1 MKLPTGLYDSLITK
15 GIAQD
20 LPDSESRDFET
31 RRGHLDPGDSHIAF
45 VRHLRTV
52 LQRALKTLPDEGKI
66 DRQADL
72 CNRLIELIDAEMAT
86 GARSG
91 ELADRIASP
100 VEALLALVPRT
111 ASMPG
116 VSSIPERPAIPL
128 STSDLLIN
136 ARGEPSLG
144 NVLAREFASADRVD
158 LLCAFVRWN
167 GLRILEEPI
176 RRLRE
181 RGCPLRVLTTTYT
194 GSTERRALELLVQ
207 HGAEVKVSYDTQT
220 TRLHAKAWLFHRNTG
235 FSTAYIGSSNLSHS
249 AMIEGREW
257 NVRLSQSDASDIL
270 GKFQANFDSYWA
282 DPGFET
288 FEPTRDRDR
297 FDAAV
302 RPRGDSTEIPF
313 LSLDLTPYPHQVEI
327 LEKLQ
332 VERQRHGRHRNLVV
346 AATGTGKTLVAAFDY
361 KRLKAAGARG
371 RLLYVA
377 HRKEIL
383 KQSLGAFR
391 HVLRDGAFGE
401 LYVDGERPE
410 RGEHVFASIQSL
422 SQIALDQMPPDA
434 FDIVVVDE
442 FHHAAASTYRRLL
455 DHIQP
460 KELVG
465 LTATPERADGQSIL
479 DRFDGRIAAEIRLWE
494 ALERSLLCP
503 FQYFGIHDQTDLSH
517 VRWSRRGYDTS
528 ELQNLYTGND
538 VRVRLVV
545 EELRKKVRDVSSM
558 RAIGFCVSI
567 AHAEFMAAKF
577 NQYGI
582 PSVAVSAESSPEE
595 REQALRRL
603 RDRQIN
609 TVFAVDLF
617 NEGVDIPEIDTVL
630 FLRPTESATVF
641 LQQLGR
647 GLRQMEGKD
656 CLTVLDFIG
665 QASNQFR
672 FDQRYRAL
680 TGASRSA
687 IKKQVEEGFPL
698 LPAGC
703 SIQLDRV
710 AADIVLSNIN
720 EALGSSFK
728 GLAAELRS
736 LGRDVDL
743 AEFLREAD
751 LSLEDLYRNPA
762 WYWSKLR
769 REVGLITRPEGPDE
783 SVLTRGFRR
792 LLDLED
798 PEWIDL
804 LRTVLGGES
813 PPDVAPLHERQRR
826 ILTACHFELW
836 GASGS
841 AASLQESLTKLW
853 RNDAVRF
860 ELVEFLGLLEASAS
874 HLPVP
879 LDHAASWQHS
889 IPLALHCRYSLD
901 DILAAFAR
909 STVDNPYRI
918 REGIYFD
925 EPTNSYC
932 FFVTLEKTM
941 ERYSPTT
948 LYRDYAI
955 SPDLFHWESQ
965 STTSQIS
972 PTGHRLIHHA
982 EQKVSILLFVRERAS
997 VAGRT
1002 LPYMF
1007 LGPAEH
1013 ISHEGDRPIAIT
1025 WKLGYPMPADF
1036 FRDAKVAAG

>member
-1 MKLPTGLYDSLITK
+1 MKLPPGLYDSLISDGLAK
-15 GIAQD
+15 D
-20 LPDSESRDFET
+20 LPEPGATQYEILK
-31 RRGHLDPGDSHIAF
+31 GKLNPGDSHVAF
-45 VRHLRTV
+45 VRHLRSA
-52 LQRALKTLPDEGKI
+52 LQRALRSLPEDDKV
-66 DRQADL
+66 DRQATL
-72 CNRLIELIDAEMAT
+72 CNRLIELIDSELAPSAK
-86 GARSG
+86 ADV
-91 ELADRIASP
+91 LADRIARPAES
-100 VEALLALVPRT
+100 LLALVARAP
-111 ASMPG
+111 AFPG
-116 VSSIPERPAIPL
+116 ISSVPERPAIPL
-128 STSDLLIN
+128 SVSDLLIN

-144 NVLAREFASADRVD
+144 NLLAREFASADRVD

-181 RGCPLRVLTTTYT
+181 QGRPLRVLTTTYT
-194 GSTERRALELLVQ
+194 GSTERRALELLVEL
-207 HGAEVKVSYDTQT
+207 GAEVKVSYDTQT
-220 TRLHAKAWLFHRNTG
+220 TRLHAKAWLFHRNSG

-257 NVRLSQSDASDIL
+257 NVRLSQADAADIL

-282 DPGFET
+282 DPSFET
-288 FEPTRDRDR
+288 FDPSRDRDR

-302 RPRGDSTEIPF
+302 RASEGSTEIPF
-313 LSLDLTPYPHQVEI
+313 LSLDLKPYPHQVEI
-327 LEKLQ
+327 LENLE

-361 KRLKAAGARG
+361 KRLKASGGHG

-410 RGEHVFASIQSL
+410 KGQHVFASIQSL
-422 SQIALDQMPPDA
+422 SQMALDQMPPDA
-434 FDIVVVDE
+434 FDVVVVDE

-455 DHIQP
+455 DHIRP
-460 KELVG
+460 KELLG

-479 DRFDGRIAAEIRLWE
+479 DRFDGRLAAEIRIWE

-503 FQYFGIHDQTDLSH
+503 FQYFGIHDQTDLSN
-517 VRWSRRGYDTS
+517 VRWSRRGYDTT
-528 ELQNLYTGND
+528 ELQNLYTAND
-538 VRVRLVV
+538 FRVRLVI
-545 EELRKKVRDVSSM
+545 EELRKKVRDVRSM
-558 RAIGFCVSI
+558 RALGFCVSI
-567 AHAEFMAAKF
+567 AHAEFMAKRF
-577 NQYGI
+577 GEYGV
-582 PSVAVSAESSPEE
+582 PAVAVSAESSSED
-595 REQALRRL
+595 RDLALRRL
-603 RDRQIN
+603 REREVN
-609 TVFAVDLF
+609 VVFAVDLF
-617 NEGVDIPEIDTVL
+617 NEGVDVPEIDTVL

-647 GLRQMEGKD
+647 GLRQTEDKD

-665 QASNQFR
+665 QASKRFR

-680 TGASRSA
+680 TGASRLE
-687 IKKQVEEGFPL
+687 IKRQVEQGFPL

-720 EALGSSFK
+720 QAIGSSFR

-736 LGRDVDL
+736 LNRDVSL

-751 LSLEDLYRNPA
+751 LSLEEVYRNPT

-769 REVGLITRPEGPDE
+769 REVGLSTPPEGPDE
-783 SVLTRGFRR
+783 ATLGRGLRR
-792 LLDLED
+792 LVDLED
-798 PEWIDL
+798 PEWIEL
-804 LRTVLGGES
+804 LGKVAGASGPS
-813 PPDVAPLHERQRR
+813 DVASLSERQRR

-836 GASGS
+836 GTSGS
-841 AASLQESLTKLW
+841 AASLQESISRLW
-853 RNDAVRF
+853 ENEAIRN
-860 ELVEFLGLLEASAS
+860 ELVEFLAILEADAR
-874 HLPVP
+874 HLPIP
-879 LDHAASWQHS
+879 LDQAIRWRHS
-889 IPLALHCRYSLD
+889 IPLSLHCRYSLD

-909 STVDNPYRI
+909 STVEKPYRI
-918 REGIYFD
+918 REGVYFD
-925 EPTNSYC
+925 EPTQAYC
-932 FFVTLEKTM
+932 FFVTLQKTL

-955 SPDLFHWESQ
+955 SSELFHWESQ
-965 STTSQIS
+965 STTSLAS
-972 PTGHRLIHHA
+972 PGGQRLIHHA
-982 EQKVSILLFVRERAS
+982 EKGISILLFARERADAS
-997 VAGRT
+997 GRT

-1013 ISHEGDRPIAIT
+1013 VSHEGERPIAIT
-1025 WKLGYPMPADF
+1025 WKLTQAMPADF